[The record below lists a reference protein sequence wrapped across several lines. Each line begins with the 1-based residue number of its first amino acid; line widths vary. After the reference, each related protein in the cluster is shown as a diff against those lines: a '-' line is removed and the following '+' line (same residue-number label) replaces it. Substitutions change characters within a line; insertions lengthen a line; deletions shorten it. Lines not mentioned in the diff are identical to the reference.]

1 MTSRARPSRLAIE
14 LEPSLMT
21 WLVTDYS
28 RRGAMDCLRQDD
40 QCRAD
45 DHRKAIT
52 VAFAAAQIERRR
64 RASACRR
71 RNTAEN
77 GRPYPSDLPGKR
89 QPAGHG
95 RIGSM
100 LRWLT
105 AGESHGRA
113 LVAICEG
120 VPAGVEVTTADL
132 AAALARRRAG
142 YGRGA
147 RMRFEQDDVELTAG
161 VRHGRTL
168 GGPVAITIGNTE
180 WPKWEAVM
188 AADPVEPEILAS
200 QARNE
205 PPTRP
210 TPGPADPAA

>member
-77 GRPYPSDLPGKR
+77 GGPYPSDLPGKR

-105 AGESHGRA
+105 AGESHGRG
-113 LVAICEG
+113 LVAFCQG
-120 VPAGVEVTTADL
+120 VPAGVEGATAYP
-132 AAALARRRAG
+132 AVALAPPPAPHAPPATMKFQPG
-142 YGRGA
+142 YL
-147 RMRFEQDDVELTAG
+147 QL
-161 VRHGRTL
+161 
-168 GGPVAITIGNTE
+168 
-180 WPKWEAVM
+180 
-188 AADPVEPEILAS
+188 
-200 QARNE
+200 
-205 PPTRP
+205 
-210 TPGPADPAA
+210 

>member
-14 LEPSLMT
+14 LEPSFMT
-21 WLVTDYS
+21 CLVTDYS

-77 GRPYPSDLPGKR
+77 GGPYPSDLPGKR

-95 RIGSM
+95 RVRSM
-100 LRWLT
+100 LRGLT
-105 AGESHGRA
+105 PGEAHR
-113 LVAICEG
+113 
-120 VPAGVEVTTADL
+120 PA
-132 AAALARRRAG
+132 
-142 YGRGA
+142 
-147 RMRFEQDDVELTAG
+147 
-161 VRHGRTL
+161 
-168 GGPVAITIGNTE
+168 PVASCGR
-180 WPKWEAVM
+180 V
-188 AADPVEPEILAS
+188 
-200 QARNE
+200 
-205 PPTRP
+205 
-210 TPGPADPAA
+210 PGRVGV